1 MLRPENDRLELEL
14 SEPDAFSSAYKADDY
29 DIKSRTMGKYLLEVG
44 MLEWH
49 LLATPPSRV
58 AAAAIWLS
66 RPILGNDKWVRDIC
80 LLHLDHVNNTIG
92 SQTADLAHYSLYA
105 DIQTCPEAQ
114 SNALNAFV
122 GVRSPRFIP
131 PA

>member
-1 MLRPENDRLELEL
+1 
-14 SEPDAFSSAYKADDY
+14 
-29 DIKSRTMGKYLLEVG
+29 MGKYLLEVG

-66 RPILGNDKWVRDIC
+66 RLILGNDKWVRDIC

-92 SQTADLAHYSLYA
+92 SQTANLAHYSLYA
-105 DIQTCPEAQ
+105 DIQTCPEAE
-114 SNALNAFV
+114 SNVVKCVERIRWGLVSKVHPTCLN
-122 GVRSPRFIP
+122 
-131 PA
+131 